1 MGAEMQTG
9 AKLVTSVFEDPGN
22 DLLKNSVLIGEFE
35 ENFASIG
42 ESIDPDPF
50 LLGSSDI
57 GNLSYHMPVL
67 HPMVKTAAEGAALH
81 TDEFKDQGKSDTA
94 YSGMINGMK
103 AVLMTAVRI
112 FADPDFLQRAREEFQ
127 RDTKG
132 L

>member
-1 MGAEMQTG
+1 M
-9 AKLVTSVFEDPGN
+9 
-22 DLLKNSVLIGEFE
+22 LIGEFE
-35 ENFASIG
+35 ENFESIG
-42 ESIDPDPF
+42 ESIDPEPF

-67 HPMVKTAAEGAALH
+67 HPMVKTAADGTALH

-127 RDTKG
+127 QDTKG